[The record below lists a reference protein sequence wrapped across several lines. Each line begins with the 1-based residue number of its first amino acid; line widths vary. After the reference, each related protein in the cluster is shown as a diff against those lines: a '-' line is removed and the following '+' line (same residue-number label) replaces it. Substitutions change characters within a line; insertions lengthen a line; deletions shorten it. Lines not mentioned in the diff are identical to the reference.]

1 MGVSITIAS
10 GKGGTGK
17 TTVSA
22 NLGIALAQLGRN
34 VIILDADIEMA
45 NLELHLGLEG
55 MKTTLHTVLAGEADI
70 KDAIYDAVGEVRVV
84 PAGMSIDSLR
94 KVEYDNLKGVLA
106 ELRGMC
112 EILLIDVPSGIG
124 RPVIVTLSAGEEILL
139 VTTPEISAMSDVLKT
154 KIVAKKLGASI
165 LGVVLNRALFD
176 RSDLAVN
183 EVETILETKVVSV
196 IPEDPELKLSLST
209 GQPAILESPNSQAVK
224 AIKKLALEL
233 VGEAESE
240 EEGEEGVEKKIVR
253 KPRKQKKL
261 RKAGLKDRIRGIFR
275 R

>member
-22 NLGIALAQLGRN
+22 NLGIALAQLGNN

-70 KDAIYDAVGEVRVV
+70 KDAIYKGPEGIRVV
-84 PAGMSIDSLR
+84 PAGMSIDSLK
-94 KVEYDNLKGVLA
+94 KVEYEKLKDVLA
-106 ELRGMC
+106 ELKDMC
-112 EILLIDVPSGIG
+112 EILIIDVPSGIG

-154 KIVAKKLGASI
+154 KIVARKLGANI

-196 IPEDPELKLSLST
+196 IPEDPEIKMSLTS
-209 GQPAILESPNSQAVK
+209 GKAAILRSPDSQAVR
-224 AIKKLALEL
+224 AIKKLAYEL
-233 VGEAESE
+233 MGEGG
-240 EEGEEGVEKKIVR
+240 EGEEQEPTEADVAYAQESDEGLIGK
-253 KPRKQKKL
+253 
-261 RKAGLKDRIRGIFR
+261 LKDRIFKR
-275 R
+275 

>member
-22 NLGIALAQLGRN
+22 NLGIALAQLGNN

-70 KDAIYDAVGEVRVV
+70 KDAIYKGPEGIRVV
-84 PAGMSIDSLR
+84 PAGMSIDSLK
-94 KVEYDNLKGVLA
+94 KVEYEKLKDVLA
-106 ELRGMC
+106 ELKDMC
-112 EILLIDVPSGIG
+112 EILIIDVPSGIG

-154 KIVAKKLGASI
+154 KIVARKLGANI

-176 RSDLAVN
+176 RNDLAVN

-196 IPEDPELKLSLST
+196 IPEDPEIKMSLTS
-209 GQPAILESPNSQAVK
+209 GQAAILRSPNSQAVR
-224 AIKKLALEL
+224 AIKKLAYEL
-233 VGEAESE
+233 TGEGGEE
-240 EEGEEGVEKKIVR
+240 EEGPTEADVAYAQESD
-253 KPRKQKKL
+253 
-261 RKAGLKDRIRGIFR
+261 AGLIGKLKDRIFKR
-275 R
+275 

>member
-17 TTVSA
+17 TTITA
-22 NLGIALAQLGRN
+22 NLGIALAQLGKD

-70 KDAIYDAVGEVRVV
+70 KDAIYEGPGGIRAV
-84 PAGMSIDSLR
+84 PAGMSIDGLR
-94 KVEYDNLKGVLA
+94 KIEYDKLGDVLKT
-106 ELRGMC
+106 LREMC
-112 EILLIDVPSGIG
+112 EILIIDVPSGIG
-124 RPVIVTLSAGEEILL
+124 RPVVATLSVGEEILL

-165 LGVVLNRALFD
+165 LGVVLNRAQFD
-176 RSDLAVN
+176 SSDLAVG

-196 IPEDPELKLSLST
+196 VPEDPEIKMSLTS
-209 GQPAILESPNSQAVK
+209 GRPAILQSPDSNGVYV
-224 AIKKLALEL
+224 IRKLALEL
-233 VGEAESE
+233 VGEGGDE
-240 EEGEEGVEKKIVR
+240 EEMERGPTPKTEPRGESLLAR
-253 KPRKQKKL
+253 L
-261 RKAGLKDRIRGIFR
+261 SGIFR

>member
-1 MGVSITIAS
+1 MGISITIAS

-17 TTVSA
+17 TTISA

-45 NLELHLGLEG
+45 NLELHLALEG
-55 MKTTLHTVLAGEADI
+55 MKTTLQDVLAGEADI
-70 KDAIYDAVGEVRVV
+70 KDAIYDGPGGVRAV

-94 KVEYDNLKGVLA
+94 KVEYDKLKDVLK

-139 VTTPEISAMSDVLKT
+139 ITTPEISAMSDVLKT
-154 KIVAKKLGASI
+154 KIVARKLGASI

-176 RSDLAVN
+176 RSDLAVD
-183 EVETILETKVVSV
+183 EVETILETRVVSV
-196 IPEDPELKLSLST
+196 IPEDPELKMSLSS
-209 GQPAILESPNSQAVK
+209 GQPAILSSPDSQAVR
-224 AIKKLALEL
+224 AIKKLASEL
-233 VGEAESE
+233 MG
-240 EEGEEGVEKKIVR
+240 EGEEERETEEEDITPMPESSDESLIEK
-253 KPRKQKKL
+253 
-261 RKAGLKDRIRGIFR
+261 LKSRIFR

>member
-1 MGVSITIAS
+1 MGISMTIAS

-34 VIILDADIEMA
+34 VILLDADVEMA

-70 KDAIYDAVGEVRVV
+70 KDAIYEAPGGVRAV

-94 KVEYDNLKGVLA
+94 KVEYDKLKDVLN
-106 ELRGMC
+106 ELKEMC
-112 EILLIDVPSGIG
+112 EILIIDVPSGIG

-139 VTTPEISAMSDVLKT
+139 VTTPDISAMSDVLKT
-154 KIVAKKLGASI
+154 KIVARKLGANI

-196 IPEDPELKLSLST
+196 IPEDTEIKMSLTT
-209 GQPAILESPNSQAVK
+209 GQPAILRSPDSPAVR
-224 AIKKLALEL
+224 AIKKLAHEL
-233 VGEAESE
+233 VGEG
-240 EEGEEGVEKKIVR
+240 EGEEELTEGRIIPTQESDESLIEK
-253 KPRKQKKL
+253 
-261 RKAGLKDRIRGIFR
+261 LKGRIFR

>member
-1 MGVSITIAS
+1 MGISITIAS

-17 TTVSA
+17 TTVTA

-55 MKTTLHTVLAGEADI
+55 MKTTLHAVLAGEADI
-70 KDAIYDAVGEVRVV
+70 KDAIYDGPGGIRVV
-84 PAGMSIDSLR
+84 PAGMSIDGLR
-94 KVEYDNLKGVLA
+94 KVEYDELKGVLG

-124 RPVIVTLSAGEEILL
+124 RPVIVALSAGEEILL

-165 LGVVLNRALFD
+165 LGVVLNRTLFD
-176 RSDLAVN
+176 SSDLTVN

-196 IPEDPELKLSLST
+196 IPEDPEIKASLSA
-209 GQPAILESPNSQAVK
+209 GLPVILQNPEARSAHV
-224 AIKKLALEL
+224 IRKLARDL
-233 VGEAESE
+233 VGEGGEDEDVMRGLAPQEPRG
-240 EEGEEGVEKKIVR
+240 EGLIGR
-253 KPRKQKKL
+253 L
-261 RKAGLKDRIRGIFR
+261 SRIFGR
-275 R
+275 